1 VFLYFPDNYMW
12 SLAFMRA
19 LMSGALLGELHRIGR
34 RLAPAQTAPPNGDL
48 AAWFDEWHG
57 LAKQVESRGRDALA
71 LDRTTTAADDLMRAT
86 HYYQWAE
93 AFLPSGDARKVST
106 IERHLECFRDAIA
119 LRPDGIEIVEV
130 PYLDRSLPAYFVPAS
145 VEGGAAVVLFGG
157 LDSCKEELITFALK
171 LAARGIAVL
180 SVDGPG
186 QAEALKLRGI
196 RSRFDYEVP
205 AGAALDYLAG
215 RPEIDPDRIGLIGAS
230 MGGYYCA
237 RAAAFEP
244 RFAAAV
250 AYGAQYDYRETWIR
264 RLNIQPGSPIAAP
277 AHHLFDVLG
286 VESWEAALAVLEAF
300 TLRGVAG
307 RISCPFLIV
316 HGENDRQILPEDAA
330 ALYEEIGSEVK
341 ELRIFKDE
349 EGGSAHCQI
358 DCPEPAQ
365 SYMADWLADRLGV
378 SQRAP
383 ALAGE
388 EDRWVD

>member
-1 VFLYFPDNYMW
+1 VLLYFPDNYMW

-34 RLAPAQTAPPNGDL
+34 RLAPVQGAPPNGDL
-48 AAWFDEWHG
+48 DAWFSEWHG
-57 LAKQVESRGRDALA
+57 LAEQVEARGRDALA
-71 LDRTTTAADDLMRAT
+71 LGRLTTAGDDLLRAT

-93 AFLPSGDARKVST
+93 AFLAPGDSRKVPT
-106 IERHLECFRDAIA
+106 LERHLDCFRDAVG
-119 LRPDGIEIVEV
+119 LGPDGTEIVEI
-130 PYLDRSLPAYFVPAS
+130 PYLDASLPAYLVPGGTD
-145 VEGGAAVVLFGG
+145 EGAAAVLFGG
-157 LDSCKEELITFALK
+157 LDSCKEELVTFALK
-171 LAARGIAVL
+171 LAGRGITVL

-196 RSRFDYEVP
+196 RSRHDYEVP
-205 AGAALDYLAG
+205 AGAALDYLAS
-215 RPEIDPDRIGLIGAS
+215 RPEVDSSRIGVIGAS

-244 RFAAAV
+244 RFAAAI
-250 AYGAQYDYRETWIR
+250 AYGAQYDYRETWVR

-286 VESWEAALAVLEAF
+286 VESWEEALTVLEPF

-316 HGENDRQILPEDAA
+316 HGEHDRQILPEDAA
-330 ALYEEIGSEVK
+330 ALYEEVGSDDK
-341 ELRIFKDE
+341 ELRIFTDE

-365 SYMADWLADRLGV
+365 SYMADWLAQRLGV
-378 SQRAP
+378 RE
-383 ALAGE
+383 LATT
-388 EDRWVD
+388 